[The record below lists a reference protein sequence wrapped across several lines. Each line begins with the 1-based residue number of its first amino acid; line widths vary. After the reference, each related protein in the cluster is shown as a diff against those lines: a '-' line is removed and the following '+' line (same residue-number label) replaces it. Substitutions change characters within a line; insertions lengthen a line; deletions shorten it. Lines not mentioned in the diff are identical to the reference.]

1 MGSGKGYLSSFLS
14 LQYGFR
20 VFGIDSSS
28 TNTHGA
34 QERNRKLKKFSRAY
48 QKRGKSARA
57 WNEATHSHQEELIE
71 IRPGLIRG
79 DDLSYDGEAGV
90 ASKENEMVLS
100 SLSDINVEA
109 NAETET
115 LFLSALS
122 EDLVQTTSPRLPP
135 SQLSTEE
142 KERRK
147 RENLERKAQ
156 RRTNNSSPVFS
167 PLMSYVTPETELR
180 ELIGELEVRK
190 FKADFF
196 LQQLE
201 FALLEEGVPNL
212 QSVIINKFC
221 HRSAP
226 LPLPTDSP
234 CSFHSF
240 LCMLSPNSRKRS
252 WSGCTHVETWHPAPC
267 GCL

>member
-1 MGSGKGYLSSFLS
+1 MIYAPLIFDYIFVSPTQVIDVGSGKGYLSSFLS
-14 LQYGFR
+14 LQYGLR
-20 VFGIDSSS
+20 VYGIDSSS

-34 QERNRKLKKFSRAY
+34 QERNRKLKKFSRVY
-48 QKRGKSARA
+48 QKRGKAARA
-57 WNEATHSHQEELIE
+57 WDKATHSHQEELID
-71 IRPGLIRG
+71 IRPGLIRD

-90 ASKENEMVLS
+90 ASQEKEMVLS
-100 SLSDINVEA
+100 SLSDVNSVEA

-135 SQLSTEE
+135 SQLSVEE

-156 RRTNNSSPVFS
+156 SRTNNGSPVFS

-196 LQQLE
+196 
-201 FALLEEGVPNL
+201 FFTAAGVY
-212 QSVIINKFC
+212 ITAGRCAK
-221 HRSAP
+221 
-226 LPLPTDSP
+226 
-234 CSFHSF
+234 
-240 LCMLSPNSRKRS
+240 
-252 WSGCTHVETWHPAPC
+252 PAARHHQ
-267 GCL
+267 

>member
-14 LQYGFR
+14 LQYGLR
-20 VFGIDSSS
+20 VYGIDSSS

-48 QKRGKSARA
+48 QKRGKAARA
-57 WNEATHSHQEELIE
+57 WNEATHSHQEELID
-71 IRPGLIRG
+71 IRPGLIKG

-90 ASKENEMVLS
+90 ASQEKEMVLS
-100 SLSDINVEA
+100 SLSDVNSVDA

-142 KERRK
+142 RERRK

-156 RRTNNSSPVFS
+156 SRTNNGIPVFS

-180 ELIGELEVRK
+180 ELIDELEVRK

-196 LQQLE
+196 T
-201 FALLEEGVPNL
+201 AAGVC
-212 QSVIINKFC
+212 ITGGRCAK
-221 HRSAP
+221 
-226 LPLPTDSP
+226 
-234 CSFHSF
+234 
-240 LCMLSPNSRKRS
+240 
-252 WSGCTHVETWHPAPC
+252 PAARHHQ
-267 GCL
+267 